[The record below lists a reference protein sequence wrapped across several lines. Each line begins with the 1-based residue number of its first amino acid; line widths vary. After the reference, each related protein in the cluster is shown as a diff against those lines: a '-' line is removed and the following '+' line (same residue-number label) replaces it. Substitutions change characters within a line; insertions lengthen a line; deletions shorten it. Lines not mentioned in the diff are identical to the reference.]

1 MRFMKRKAVKT
12 VYRGLDSPYTDVG
25 PRLREIRR
33 HMQPTFSEIDATFA
47 EPPETLESL
56 IETLLPRA
64 KRNHTRVVE

>member
-1 MRFMKRKAVKT
+1 
-12 VYRGLDSPYTDVG
+12 
-25 PRLREIRR
+25 
-33 HMQPTFSEIDATFA
+33 MQPTFSEIDATFA